1 MSENIVF
8 IGVGNMGNPMA
19 CNLKKAGKKI
29 KVFDVSKEMLNKAI
43 QKGLEVEEKFE
54 DLINSET
61 SIVITMLPEGKN
73 SKDVYLKPNGI
84 LEKVS
89 NDCLLIDCSTIDI
102 STSKE
107 IGDEANKKGIK
118 MIDAPVSGGVMGA
131 QNATLNIMVGG
142 AKEAFEK
149 ASPILKLMGKN
160 IYHAGNIGSGNGAKI
175 CNNMSLGITMIAAS
189 ESLMLAKRLNIDIK
203 KVHEIM
209 KNASG
214 NSWPISV
221 YPPLPG
227 LIDGTPSNNN
237 YKPGFSAGMM
247 NKDLKLANEC
257 ADEVNA
263 TTPLGKMALEIYS
276 KFCEDGN
283 GTKDFSAISKV
294 IGGDAWDYPID

>member
-1 MSENIVF
+1 MSELIAF

-19 CNLKKAGKKI
+19 ENLMKAGKKVR
-29 KVFDVSKEMLNKAI
+29 VFDVSKKMIEKA
-43 QKGLEVEEKFE
+43 KEKNLDVVESLD
-54 DLINSET
+54 DLITSEVT
-61 SIVITMLPEGKN
+61 TVITMLPEGKH
-73 SKDVYLKPNGI
+73 SKEVYVGENGI
-84 LEKVS
+84 LNKVS
-89 NDCLLIDCSTIDI
+89 NNCLLIDCSTIDI
-102 STSKE
+102 KTSIE
-107 IGDEANKKGIK
+107 IGKKATEKGIK

-131 QNATLNIMVGG
+131 QKATLNIMVGG
-142 AKEAFEK
+142 TKEAFDL
-149 ASPILKLMGKN
+149 ALPLLKIMGKN
-160 IYHAGNIGSGNGAKI
+160 IFHAGDLGSGNGAKI

-237 YKPGFSAGMM
+237 YRPGFSAGMM

-257 ADEVNA
+257 AKQVNA
-263 TTPLGKMALEIYS
+263 STPLGAMALEIYN
-276 KFCEDGN
+276 KFCEEGN
-283 GTKDFSAISKV
+283 DSKDFSAISKV
-294 IGGDAWDYPID
+294 VGGDAWNYPID